1 MPLEDSEEQLPL
13 NYYKVF
19 ADCYLCYK
27 YLPLV
32 NIITNGTIQ
41 VIYSAEHALEPEL
54 VLRGQRIMSVVS

>member
-32 NIITNGTIQ
+32 NMLTNGTIQ
-41 VIYSAEHALEPEL
+41 VIYSAEHALEP
-54 VLRGQRIMSVVS
+54 